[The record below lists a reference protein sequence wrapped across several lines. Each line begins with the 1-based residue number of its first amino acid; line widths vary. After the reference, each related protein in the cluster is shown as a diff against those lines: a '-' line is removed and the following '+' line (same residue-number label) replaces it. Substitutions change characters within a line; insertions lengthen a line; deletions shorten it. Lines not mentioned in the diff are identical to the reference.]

1 MTFPAIVVAMA
12 GNAFDVGRDER
23 TGTKRRR
30 AVRRRPKGCAGNR
43 NKEAMGEMAAYRR
56 EIALVLLMILLIGGV
71 WVLVNGVGRK
81 SGAAQ
86 TEFVTDAVHNAAL
99 TCYAVEGA
107 YPDDLEYL
115 RVHYGLAYDQ
125 DRYLVRYD
133 SFGSNLMPDISV
145 TEVEASGS

>member
-1 MTFPAIVVAMA
+1 
-12 GNAFDVGRDER
+12 
-23 TGTKRRR
+23 
-30 AVRRRPKGCAGNR
+30 
-43 NKEAMGEMAAYRR
+43 MGEMAAYRR

-71 WVLVNGVGRK
+71 WVLISRVGRR

-115 RVHYGLAYDQ
+115 RAHYGLAYDQ